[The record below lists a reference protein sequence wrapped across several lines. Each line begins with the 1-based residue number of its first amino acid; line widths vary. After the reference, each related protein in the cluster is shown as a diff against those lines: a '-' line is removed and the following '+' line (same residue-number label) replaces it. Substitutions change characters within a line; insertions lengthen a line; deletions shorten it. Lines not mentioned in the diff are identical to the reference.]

1 MIGLRALAPFASASA
16 THAREPRCEICACA
30 LGSAHRHVVE
40 LGKRGVLCA
49 CQACAILFGHAAPGA
64 QFRTVPQRYLTDKTF
79 APPAERWASLG
90 IPVTLA
96 FFYEDSVRHT
106 VVACYPG
113 LAGIVDA
120 DLDAF
125 AWSELLAVT
134 SLAPL
139 VEPDVEALVVR
150 GGRAEPSC
158 HLVPITAAYELVG
171 RLRASWQGFTGGDA
185 AERELAQFFA
195 DVEGRGGSP

>member
-1 MIGLRALAPFASASA
+1 MISLRALAPYVAASPV
-16 THAREPRCEICACA
+16 HAREPRCEICNSS
-30 LGSAHRHVVE
+30 LGVVHRHVVE

-49 CQACAILFGHAAPGA
+49 CQACAVLFAHAASGA
-64 QFRTVPQRYLTDKTF
+64 QFRTVPQRYLTDRMF
-79 APPAERWASLG
+79 APPPERWAALG

-96 FFYEDSVRHT
+96 FFYEDSIRNT

-113 LAGIVDA
+113 PAGIVDA

-125 AWSELLAVT
+125 AWSELLALT

-139 VEPDVEALVVR
+139 VERDVEALVVR

-158 HLVPITAAYELVG
+158 HLVPITAAYELVS

-185 AERELAQFFA
+185 AERELARFFA
-195 DVEGRGGSP
+195 DVERRGGSP